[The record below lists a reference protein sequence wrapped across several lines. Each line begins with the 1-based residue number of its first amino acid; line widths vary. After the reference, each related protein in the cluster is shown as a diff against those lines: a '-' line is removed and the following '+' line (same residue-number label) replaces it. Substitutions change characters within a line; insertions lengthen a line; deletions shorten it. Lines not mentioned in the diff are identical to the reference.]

1 MSLEI
6 FNGPWNFSGHL
17 LEGALLASESVVLG
31 DIQILHAVKV
41 VVLVSQ
47 PAENS
52 RILVVVGGRVDG
64 LAKVLDL
71 W

>member
-1 MSLEI
+1 M
-6 FNGPWNFSGHL
+6 L
-17 LEGALLASESVVLG
+17 LGKPLLDEGALLASEGLVLG

-52 RILVVVGGRVDG
+52 WILVRVGGRVDG